1 MATRNLPG
9 IRPGSL
15 PRRAAKR
22 VLDTASE
29 VAERRIVRQFHRL
42 FYRSSVDTWSNTR
55 WLGTAAQKC
64 AFDLWVYQE
73 ILHERRPAVIIE
85 CGTAEGGSAS
95 FLASICDLLDHG
107 SVITID
113 IEEYPNRPEHPRI
126 TYLNGS
132 STDAQVFR
140 QVEQLVGG
148 REPVMVIL
156 DSNHERDHVF
166 AELRL
171 YAGLVSPGNYLIV
184 EDSNVN
190 GHPVLPAFGPGPS
203 EAVDQ
208 FLRESNDFVVDRE
221 CEKFFLT
228 FNPGGYLRKRSAG
241 SPSDVQT

>member
-1 MATRNLPG
+1 MTTRNLPG
-9 IRPGSL
+9 LRPGSL

-29 VAERRIVRQFHRL
+29 VAERRVVRQFHRL
-42 FYRSSVDTWSNTR
+42 FYGSAVDTWSNTR
-55 WLGTAAQKC
+55 WLGTPAQKC

-73 ILHERRPAVIIE
+73 ILHELRPAVIVE
-85 CGTAEGGSAS
+85 CGTAQGGSAF

-113 IEEYPNRPEHPRI
+113 VEEYPDRPQHPRI

-140 QVEQLVGG
+140 QVEELVGD

-156 DSNHERDHVF
+156 DSNHERDHVLD
-166 AELRL
+166 ELRL

-184 EDSNVN
+184 EDSNIN
-190 GHPVLPAFGPGPS
+190 GHPVVPEFGPGPN
-203 EAVDQ
+203 EALDE
-208 FLRESNDFVVDRE
+208 FLRESDEFVADPGR
-221 CEKFFLT
+221 EKFFMT
-228 FNPGGYLRKRSAG
+228 FNPGGYLRKRSPG
-241 SPSDVQT
+241 EVQT